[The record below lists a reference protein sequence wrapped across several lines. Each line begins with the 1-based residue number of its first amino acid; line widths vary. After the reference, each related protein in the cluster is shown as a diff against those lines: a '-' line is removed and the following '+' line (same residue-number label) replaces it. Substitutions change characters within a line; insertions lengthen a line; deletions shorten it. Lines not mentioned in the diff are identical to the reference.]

1 MIKLLIAIT
10 ISSLVLVTRGDNN
23 NGVLRK
29 TRQEPA
35 RWYNDGWHSSAWPT
49 YSPSSS
55 SSVET
60 TTDELQ
66 SHSQSSAITK
76 TTEWPTYSPSNPP
89 QYPSYSPTSHYP
101 TYSPSSIT
109 THDKLQSVS
118 SSDTPSYSPTT
129 HDDLPSRD
137 PISDTPTYS
146 PTANEYSS
154 TEAGK
159 TQDPITETPS
169 YSPTMDEVPT
179 AAAAEGGDVVTSK
192 APTRIPTTTTTSNS
206 NTDYPT
212 EVIVGPAE
220 INFINLSSDM
230 ITDNEVRLIL
240 NYKIGT
246 NRQFHTLLYES
257 DCTTPLSSSSGIDVT
272 TNTPTIKSEEDGIY
286 DKISIVYTINIMNAI
301 EETPLNMCVVF
312 QLKDSEGVDTIM
324 QEKRQVSLEIEV

>member
-1 MIKLLIAIT
+1 MKLLIAIT

-23 NGVLRK
+23 NNGIRRK
-29 TRQEPA
+29 TRQETA
-35 RWYNDGWHSSAWPT
+35 KWYNDGWHGYPT

-55 SSVET
+55 SSIET

-66 SHSQSSAITK
+66 SHSQSSATTK

-89 QYPSYSPTSHYP
+89 QYPSYSPISHYP

-118 SSDTPSYSPTT
+118 SDTPSYSPTT
-129 HDDLPSRD
+129 HDDPPSHD

-146 PTANEYSS
+146 PTANESSPSS
-154 TEAGK
+154 TTSQK
-159 TQDPITETPS
+159 TQVPMTGTPSYSPTTETPS
-169 YSPTMDEVPT
+169 YSPT
-179 AAAAEGGDVVTSK
+179 AGAGGVTSK
-192 APTRIPTTTTTSNS
+192 APTIPTTISTSNS

-212 EVIVGPAE
+212 EVIIGPAE
-220 INFINLSSDM
+220 INFINLSTDM
-230 ITDNEVRLIL
+230 ITDNDIRLIL

-257 DCTTPLSSSSGIDVT
+257 DCTTPLSRSSGIDVT
-272 TNTPTIKSEEDGIY
+272 TNTPTIKNEEDGIY
-286 DKISIVYTINIMNAI
+286 DKVKIVYTIDINNDTTTI
-301 EETPLNMCVVF
+301 ESINMCVVF
-312 QLKDSEGVDTIM
+312 QLKNSEGVDVIM

>member
-10 ISSLVLVTRGDNN
+10 ISLLVLVTRGDNN
-23 NGVLRK
+23 NGIRRHHRK
-29 TRQEPA
+29 ARQETG
-35 RWYNDGWHSSAWPT
+35 RWYTDGHSSPWPT

-66 SHSQSSAITK
+66 SHSQSSATTTK

-89 QYPSYSPTSHYP
+89 QYPSYSPNSHYP

-118 SSDTPSYSPTT
+118 SDTPSYSPTT
-129 HDDLPSRD
+129 HDDPPSRD

-146 PTANEYSS
+146 PTASEYSHP
-154 TEAGK
+154 TEEETK

-169 YSPTMDEVPT
+169 CSPTTETPSYSPTMG
-179 AAAAEGGDVVTSK
+179 AGGVTSK
-192 APTRIPTTTTTSNS
+192 APTIPTTTTSNS

-212 EVIVGPAE
+212 EVIIGPAE
-220 INFINLSSDM
+220 INFLNLSSDM

-240 NYKIGT
+240 NYIIGT
-246 NRQFHTLLYES
+246 NRQFHTLLYEA
-257 DCTTPLSSSSGIDVT
+257 DCTTPLSNEYIGIT
-272 TNTPTIKSEEDGIY
+272 TNTPTIKNEEDGIY
-286 DKISIVYTINIMNAI
+286 DKVTIVYTLDIMNAI
-301 EETPLNMCVVF
+301 ESINMCVVF
-312 QLKDSEGVDTIM
+312 QLMDSEGVDTIM
-324 QEKRQVSLEIEV
+324 QEKRQVSLEIEL